1 MDEGGEGCYELE
13 QISNESS
20 RGTRKP
26 GEYSR
31 FFSVVSFFRFES
43 TLFSL
48 ALCARL
54 TAYGGCKRVAIPR
67 ICTLLLLNVPCTMK
81 DVHFN
86 EAKEFAFVNGRIFL
100 SFKVGS
106 TPFGILFS
114 TTRSF
119 VISFV
124 SYTLTHTR
132 PTRPYYVHTNN
143 FSQLFHR
150 EFPRYQTHNFD
161 KVDHRCQ
168 PASKVTVRSRNVSN
182 FRL

>member
-1 MDEGGEGCYELE
+1 MKGVKDAYELE
-13 QISNESS
+13 QISSESS

-43 TLFSL
+43 TLLSR
-48 ALCARL
+48 ALRSSYRL
-54 TAYGGCKRVAIPR
+54 QWLQTSCYS
-67 ICTLLLLNVPCTMK
+67 THLHLLLLNVPCTMK

-100 SFKVGS
+100 SFKVAS
-106 TPFGILFS
+106 TPFGILLS

-132 PTRPYYVHTNN
+132 PTRPTRPLCTYKQFLSTI
-143 FSQLFHR
+143 SSR
-150 EFPRYQTHNFD
+150 I
-161 KVDHRCQ
+161 
-168 PASKVTVRSRNVSN
+168 PAPSN
-182 FRL
+182 A